1 MLLPVNI
8 YSALNYSLKC
18 NNEVYQSIRL
28 SPQSVPIAI
37 PIARYGPNANFDSP
51 LIRLFMMPQIAAI
64 IIPANA
70 ETIIAR
76 VPITLPAQN
85 IRSVSPSSM
94 PRISSPLRFFITALL
109 ISPIIKNGTLMHKAP
124 IILSVISSESV
135 KICEGI
141 ERKRLDINF
150 L

>member
-1 MLLPVNI
+1 
-8 YSALNYSLKC
+8 
-18 NNEVYQSIRL
+18 
-28 SPQSVPIAI
+28 
-37 PIARYGPNANFDSP
+37 
-51 LIRLFMMPQIAAI
+51 MMPQIAAI

-124 IILSVISSESV
+124 IILSVILSESV

-141 ERKRLDINF
+141 ERRNISTNILISISRVSQSMKPTTISNANNTQVIMDSAFKSIT
-150 L
+150 